1 MNDKISDKDKQ
12 DWENFLKSKK
22 KLQNKDVSNKV
33 HQTYKTSS
41 LDLHGHS
48 LEGANK
54 IVESFIT
61 KSYENGGSAND
72 YIERITSEQYKDSE
86 VYVSYT
92 KDETSVSS
100 KD

>member
-1 MNDKISDKDKQ
+1 M
-12 DWENFLKSKK
+12 
-22 KLQNKDVSNKV
+22 
-33 HQTYKTSS
+33 Y
-41 LDLHGHS
+41 
-48 LEGANK
+48 
-54 IVESFIT
+54 IT